1 MIPDYA
7 LVERMAAAD
16 PVALAELRARH
27 GTTAYALAYSLV
39 FNAVDAEHVV
49 GEAFLEAW
57 RSAGRFDRQHE
68 TVPAWISAITR
79 NRARDLITARVPRVA
94 DTIGTNSRR
103 RKTHVQ

>member
-7 LVERMAAAD
+7 LVERMAADD
-16 PVALAELRARH
+16 PIALTELRARH
-27 GTTAYALAYSLV
+27 GTTAYALAYSIV

-57 RSAGRFDRQHE
+57 RSASSFDRRQ

-79 NRARDLITARVPRVA
+79 SRARDLISARRPLA
-94 DTIGTNSRR
+94 DSSGPNSRR
-103 RKTHVQ
+103 VKTYVQ